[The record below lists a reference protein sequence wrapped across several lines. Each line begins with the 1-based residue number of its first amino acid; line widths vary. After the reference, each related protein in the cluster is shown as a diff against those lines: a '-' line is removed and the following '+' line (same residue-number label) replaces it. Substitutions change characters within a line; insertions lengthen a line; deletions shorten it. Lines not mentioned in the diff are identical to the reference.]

1 MTALIAAAALAVG
14 AVIGLAL
21 YHVRVRAAIA
31 SADPEATGSGSLA
44 RALDRS
50 RRQRERAESDA
61 AATRLD
67 LRRLRAVLDEL
78 ETGIVVCDRSGEVV
92 ARNRAAA
99 AFAAARHEEALVS
112 RAVAELL
119 ERARAGEA
127 GAQSVELA
135 THPRRAYHVEAA
147 PVIEVSEEPEPRAGA
162 VLRTGA
168 VPGAGAVL
176 GAVACVYD
184 ITDQQRTDA
193 VRRDFVA
200 NLSHQLK
207 TPVGALS
214 LLAEA
219 LGAESSGDDEALVD
233 RIREEAQRVAR
244 TIDDLMVLSY
254 VEGEAPL
261 DEPVDVGAVVAGAV
275 ERISEAAGQ
284 RRVEVR
290 APDPAPPAPMRG
302 SPVQLESAVFN
313 LLDNAVKFSEPGGT
327 VELEVARHD
336 GGVTVSV
343 RDRGIGIPR
352 PEQDRIFERFYRV
365 DKARSRL
372 TGGTGLGLAIVRHA
386 VLNHGG
392 RLEVDSREG
401 EGSTFTI
408 HLPLPNDQ

>member
-1 MTALIAAAALAVG
+1 MTALVAAAALAVG

-31 SADPEATGSGSLA
+31 SADPEATGSGSLT
-44 RALDRS
+44 RALARS

-78 ETGIVVCDRSGEVV
+78 ETGIVVCDRGGEVV

-147 PVIEVSEEPEPRAGA
+147 PVVEAGEEPE
-162 VLRTGA
+162 
-168 VPGAGAVL
+168 PGAGAVL

-184 ITDQQRTDA
+184 VTDQQRTDA

-200 NLSHQLK
+200 NLSHELK

-219 LGAESSGDDEALVD
+219 LGAESSGDDEALVS

-290 APDPAPPAPMRG
+290 APDPASSAPMRG

-343 RDRGIGIPR
+343 RDHGIGIPR

-392 RLEVDSREG
+392 KLEVDSREG

>member
-14 AVIGLAL
+14 AVIGLAF

-31 SADPEATGSGSLA
+31 SADPEATGSGALA
-44 RALDRS
+44 PTLARS
-50 RRQRERAESDA
+50 RRRRERAESDA
-61 AATRLD
+61 AAARLD

-78 ETGIVVCDRSGEVV
+78 ETGIVVCDRGGEVV

-119 ERARAGEA
+119 ERARAGKT

-147 PVIEVSEEPEPRAGA
+147 PVVEAGEEPEPGAGA
-162 VLRTGA
+162 VLGT
-168 VPGAGAVL
+168 GAVL

-200 NLSHQLK
+200 NLSHEIK

-219 LGAESSGDDEALVD
+219 LGAESSGDDEALVS

-290 APDPAPPAPMRG
+290 APDPAPSAPMRG

-392 RLEVDSREG
+392 KLEVDSREG

-408 HLPLPNDQ
+408 HLPSPNDQ

>member
-31 SADPEATGSGSLA
+31 SADPEATGSGSLT
-44 RALDRS
+44 RALARS

-61 AATRLD
+61 AAARLD

-78 ETGIVVCDRSGEVV
+78 ETGIVVCDRGGEVV

-135 THPRRAYHVEAA
+135 THPRRTYHVEAA
-147 PVIEVSEEPEPRAGA
+147 PVVEAGEEPEPGA
-162 VLRTGA
+162 
-168 VPGAGAVL
+168 GAGAVL

-184 ITDQQRTDA
+184 VTDQQRTDA

-200 NLSHQLK
+200 NLSHELK

-219 LGAESSGDDEALVD
+219 LGAESSGDDEALVS

-261 DEPVDVGAVVAGAV
+261 DEPVDMGAVVAGAV

-290 APDPAPPAPMRG
+290 APDPAPSVPMRG

>member
-14 AVIGLAL
+14 AVIGLAI
-21 YHVRVRAAIA
+21 YHVRMRAAIA
-31 SADPEATGSGSLA
+31 SADPEVTGSGSLA

-61 AATRLD
+61 AAARLD
-67 LRRLRAVLDEL
+67 LRRLQAVLDEL
-78 ETGIVVCDRSGEVV
+78 ETGIVVCDRGGEVV

-112 RAVAELL
+112 RAVTELL

-147 PVIEVSEEPEPRAGA
+147 PVVEASDEPG
-162 VLRTGA
+162 
-168 VPGAGAVL
+168 PGAAL

-184 ITDQQRTDA
+184 VTDQQRTDA

-200 NLSHQLK
+200 NMSHELK

-219 LGAESSGDDEALVD
+219 LGAESSADDEALVS

-290 APDPAPPAPMRG
+290 APDPAPSAPMRG

-392 RLEVDSREG
+392 KLEVDSREG

-408 HLPLPNDQ
+408 HLPLPDGQ

>member
-1 MTALIAAAALAVG
+1 MTALVAAAALAVG
-14 AVIGLAL
+14 AVIGLAI

-31 SADPEATGSGSLA
+31 SADPEATGSGSLT
-44 RALDRS
+44 RALSRS
-50 RRQRERAESDA
+50 RRRRERAESDA
-61 AATRLD
+61 AAARLD

-78 ETGIVVCDRSGEVV
+78 ETGIVVCDRGGEVV

-147 PVIEVSEEPEPRAGA
+147 PVVEAGEEPEPGAGAGAGA
-162 VLRTGA
+162 VLGT
-168 VPGAGAVL
+168 GAVL

-200 NLSHQLK
+200 NLSHELK

-219 LGAESSGDDEALVD
+219 LGAESSGDDEALVS

-290 APDPAPPAPMRG
+290 APDPAPSAPMRG

-392 RLEVDSREG
+392 KLEVDSREG

-408 HLPLPNDQ
+408 HLPSPDGQ

>member
-1 MTALIAAAALAVG
+1 MTALVAAAALAVG

-31 SADPEATGSGSLA
+31 SADPEISGSGSLA
-44 RALDRS
+44 PTLARS

-61 AATRLD
+61 AAARLD

-78 ETGIVVCDRSGEVV
+78 ETGIVVCDRGGEVV

-147 PVIEVSEEPEPRAGA
+147 PVVEAGEEPEPGAEAGA
-162 VLRTGA
+162 VLGT
-168 VPGAGAVL
+168 GAVL

-184 ITDQQRTDA
+184 VTDQQRTDA

-200 NLSHQLK
+200 NLSHELK

-219 LGAESSGDDEALVD
+219 LGAESSGDDEALVS

-290 APDPAPPAPMRG
+290 APDPAPSAPMRG

-392 RLEVDSREG
+392 KLEVDSREG

-408 HLPLPNDQ
+408 HLPLPKDQ

>member
-14 AVIGLAL
+14 AVIGLAI
-21 YHVRVRAAIA
+21 YHIRVRAAIA
-31 SADPEATGSGSLA
+31 SADSEATGSGSLA

-61 AATRLD
+61 AAARLD
-67 LRRLRAVLDEL
+67 LRRLQAVLDEL
-78 ETGIVVCDRSGEVV
+78 ETGIVVCDRGGKVV

-119 ERARAGEA
+119 EQARAGEA

-147 PVIEVSEEPEPRAGA
+147 PVIEAGEEPEPGAGA
-162 VLRTGA
+162 
-168 VPGAGAVL
+168 GAGAVL

-184 ITDQQRTDA
+184 VTDQQRTDA

-200 NLSHQLK
+200 NLSHELK

-219 LGAESSGDDEALVD
+219 LGAESAGDDESLVS

-261 DEPVDVGAVVAGAV
+261 DEPVDVGSVVAGAV

-290 APDPAPPAPMRG
+290 APDPAPSAPMRG

-392 RLEVDSREG
+392 KLEVDSREG

-408 HLPLPNDQ
+408 HLPLPDGQ

>member
-14 AVIGLAL
+14 AAIGLAI
-21 YHVRVRAAIA
+21 YHVRVRAAIT
-31 SADPEATGSGSLA
+31 SADPEVTGSGSLA
-44 RALDRS
+44 PALTRS

-61 AATRLD
+61 AAARLD

-78 ETGIVVCDRSGEVV
+78 ETGIVVCDRGGEVV

-99 AFAAARHEEALVS
+99 AFATARHEEALVS

-119 ERARAGEA
+119 EQARSGEA

-147 PVIEVSEEPEPRAGA
+147 PVVEADDEPGS
-162 VLRTGA
+162 G
-168 VPGAGAVL
+168 PGTAL

-184 ITDQQRTDA
+184 VTDQQRTDA

-200 NLSHQLK
+200 NMSHELK

-219 LGAESSGDDEALVD
+219 LGAESSAGDEALVS

-261 DEPVDVGAVVAGAV
+261 DEPVDMGAVVAGAV

-290 APDPAPPAPMRG
+290 GPDPAPSAPMRG

-327 VELEVARHD
+327 VELEVTRHD

-392 RLEVDSREG
+392 KLEVDSREG

-408 HLPLPNDQ
+408 HLPSPNDP

>member
-14 AVIGLAL
+14 AVIGLAI

-31 SADPEATGSGSLA
+31 SADPEVTGSGSLA

-61 AATRLD
+61 AAARLD

-78 ETGIVVCDRSGEVV
+78 ETGIVVCDRGGEVV

-119 ERARAGEA
+119 ERARSGEA

-147 PVIEVSEEPEPRAGA
+147 PVVEAGDEPG
-162 VLRTGA
+162 
-168 VPGAGAVL
+168 PGTAL

-184 ITDQQRTDA
+184 VTDQQRTDA

-200 NLSHQLK
+200 NMSHELK

-219 LGAESSGDDEALVD
+219 LGAESSAGDEALVS

-275 ERISEAAGQ
+275 ERISEAADQ

-290 APDPAPPAPMRG
+290 APDPAPSAPMRG
-302 SPVQLESAVFN
+302 SPQPP
-313 LLDNAVKFSEPGGT
+313 DRRHRPGPG
-327 VELEVARHD
+327 H
-336 GGVTVSV
+336 SP
-343 RDRGIGIPR
+343 PR
-352 PEQDRIFERFYRV
+352 RPKPRRQ
-365 DKARSRL
+365 ARSRL
-372 TGGTGLGLAIVRHA
+372 PRRRRLNLHHPPPVAQRPVTRDCGQAAAAVNSFREYWANRTVDPSRHQF
-386 VLNHGG
+386 
-392 RLEVDSREG
+392 
-401 EGSTFTI
+401 STC
-408 HLPLPNDQ
+408 PCKA

>member
-14 AVIGLAL
+14 AVIGLAI
-21 YHVRVRAAIA
+21 YHIRVRAAIA
-31 SADPEATGSGSLA
+31 SADPEISGSGSLA
-44 RALDRS
+44 PTLARS

-61 AATRLD
+61 AAARLD

-78 ETGIVVCDRSGEVV
+78 ETGIVVCDRGGEVV

-147 PVIEVSEEPEPRAGA
+147 PVVEAGDGPEPGAGA
-162 VLRTGA
+162 VLWT
-168 VPGAGAVL
+168 GAVL

-200 NLSHQLK
+200 NLSHELK

-219 LGAESSGDDEALVD
+219 LGAESSAGDEALVD

-290 APDPAPPAPMRG
+290 APDPAPSAPMRG

>member
-1 MTALIAAAALAVG
+1 MTALIAAAAIAVG
-14 AVIGLAL
+14 AAIGLAL
-21 YHVRVRAAIA
+21 YHIRVRATVA
-31 SADPEATGSGSLA
+31 SADPEATGSGSLT

-50 RRQRERAESDA
+50 RRQKERAESDA
-61 AATRLD
+61 AAARLD

-78 ETGIVVCDRSGEVV
+78 ETGIVVCDRGGEVV

-112 RAVAELL
+112 RAVSELL
-119 ERARAGEA
+119 ERARAGET

-147 PVIEVSEEPEPRAGA
+147 PVVEAGDGSEPE
-162 VLRTGA
+162 V
-168 VPGAGAVL
+168 VL

-184 ITDQQRTDA
+184 VTDQQRTDA

-200 NLSHQLK
+200 NLSHELK

-219 LGAESSGDDEALVD
+219 LGAESSAGDEALVD

-290 APDPAPPAPMRG
+290 APDPAPSAPMRG

-392 RLEVDSREG
+392 KLEVDSREG

>member
-14 AVIGLAL
+14 AAIGLAL
-21 YHVRVRAAIA
+21 YHVRMRAAIA
-31 SADPEATGSGSLA
+31 SADPEVTGSGSLA
-44 RALDRS
+44 PALTRS

-61 AATRLD
+61 AAARLD

-78 ETGIVVCDRSGEVV
+78 ETGIVVCDRGGEVV

-119 ERARAGEA
+119 ERARSGEA

-147 PVIEVSEEPEPRAGA
+147 PVVEPGEEPGS
-162 VLRTGA
+162 G
-168 VPGAGAVL
+168 PGVVL

-184 ITDQQRTDA
+184 VTDQQRIDA

-200 NLSHQLK
+200 NMSHELK

-219 LGAESSGDDEALVD
+219 LGAESSGDDESLVS

-275 ERISEAAGQ
+275 ERISEAADQ
-284 RRVEVR
+284 RRVQVR
-290 APDPAPPAPMRG
+290 APDPAPSAPMRG

-392 RLEVDSREG
+392 KLEVDSREG

-408 HLPLPNDQ
+408 HLPLPDNQ

>member
-14 AVIGLAL
+14 AVIGLAF

-31 SADPEATGSGSLA
+31 SADPEVSGSGSLT
-44 RALDRS
+44 RALARS
-50 RRQRERAESDA
+50 RRRKERAESDA
-61 AATRLD
+61 AAARLD
-67 LRRLRAVLDEL
+67 IRRLRAVLDEL
-78 ETGIVVCDRSGEVV
+78 ETGIVVCDRGGEVV

-147 PVIEVSEEPEPRAGA
+147 PVVEAGDEPE
-162 VLRTGA
+162 
-168 VPGAGAVL
+168 PGAGAGPVL

-184 ITDQQRTDA
+184 VTDQQRTDA

-200 NLSHQLK
+200 NLSHELK

-219 LGAESSGDDEALVD
+219 LGAESSGGDEALVS

-290 APDPAPPAPMRG
+290 APDPAPSAPMRG

-336 GGVTVSV
+336 DGVTVSV

-392 RLEVDSREG
+392 NLEVDSREG

-408 HLPLPNDQ
+408 HLPSSNPAAEATPDG

>member
-1 MTALIAAAALAVG
+1 MTALVAAAALAVG
-14 AVIGLAL
+14 AVIGLAI

-31 SADPEATGSGSLA
+31 SADPEATGSGSLT
-44 RALDRS
+44 RALSRS
-50 RRQRERAESDA
+50 RRRRERAESDA
-61 AATRLD
+61 AAARLD

-78 ETGIVVCDRSGEVV
+78 ETGIVVCDRGGEVV

-147 PVIEVSEEPEPRAGA
+147 PVVEAGEEPEPGAGAGAGA
-162 VLRTGA
+162 VLGT
-168 VPGAGAVL
+168 GAVL

-200 NLSHQLK
+200 NLSHELK

-219 LGAESSGDDEALVD
+219 LGAESSGDDEALVS

-290 APDPAPPAPMRG
+290 APDPAPSAPMRG

-392 RLEVDSREG
+392 KLEVDSREG

>member
-14 AVIGLAL
+14 AAIGLAI

-31 SADPEATGSGSLA
+31 SADPEVTGSGSLA
-44 RALDRS
+44 PALTRS

-61 AATRLD
+61 AAARLD

-78 ETGIVVCDRSGEVV
+78 ETGIVVCDRGGKVV

-119 ERARAGEA
+119 EQARSGEA

-147 PVIEVSEEPEPRAGA
+147 PVVEPGEEPGS
-162 VLRTGA
+162 G
-168 VPGAGAVL
+168 PGTAL

-184 ITDQQRTDA
+184 VTDQQRTDA

-200 NLSHQLK
+200 NMSHELK

-219 LGAESSGDDEALVD
+219 LGAESSAGDEALVS

-275 ERISEAAGQ
+275 ERISEAADQ

-290 APDPAPPAPMRG
+290 APDPAPSAPMRG

-392 RLEVDSREG
+392 KLEVDSREG

-408 HLPLPNDQ
+408 HLPLPDGQ

>member
-78 ETGIVVCDRSGEVV
+78 ETGIVVCDRGGEVV

-147 PVIEVSEEPEPRAGA
+147 PVVEAGEEPEPGAGA
-162 VLRTGA
+162 VLGT
-168 VPGAGAVL
+168 GAVL

-200 NLSHQLK
+200 NLSHELK

-219 LGAESSGDDEALVD
+219 LGAESSGDDEALVS

-284 RRVEVR
+284 RQVEVR
-290 APDPAPPAPMRG
+290 APDPAPSAPMRG

-392 RLEVDSREG
+392 KLEVDSREG

-408 HLPLPNDQ
+408 HLPSPDGQ

>member
-14 AVIGLAL
+14 AAIGLAL
-21 YHVRVRAAIA
+21 YHLRVRAAIA
-31 SADPEATGSGSLA
+31 SADPEATGAGSLA

-50 RRQRERAESDA
+50 RRRRERAESDA
-61 AATRLD
+61 AAARLD
-67 LRRLRAVLDEL
+67 IRRLRAVLDEL
-78 ETGIVVCDRSGEVV
+78 ETGIVVCDRGGEVV

-119 ERARAGEA
+119 ERARAGET
-127 GAQSVELA
+127 GAQSVELT

-147 PVIEVSEEPEPRAGA
+147 PVVEAGKEPEPGAGA
-162 VLRTGA
+162 VLGTGPE
-168 VPGAGAVL
+168 PGSVL

-184 ITDQQRTDA
+184 VTDQQRTDA

-200 NLSHQLK
+200 NLSHELK

-219 LGAESSGDDEALVD
+219 LGAESSGDGEALVS

-275 ERISEAAGQ
+275 ERISEAADQ
-284 RRVEVR
+284 RRVQVR
-290 APDPAPPAPMRG
+290 APDPAPSAPMRG

-392 RLEVDSREG
+392 KLEVDSREG

-408 HLPLPNDQ
+408 HLPSPNDQ

>member
-1 MTALIAAAALAVG
+1 MTALIAVAALAVG
-14 AVIGLAL
+14 AAIGLAL

-50 RRQRERAESDA
+50 RRRRERAESDA
-61 AATRLD
+61 AAARLD

-78 ETGIVVCDRSGEVV
+78 ETGIVVCDRGGEVV

-147 PVIEVSEEPEPRAGA
+147 PVVEAGEETEPG
-162 VLRTGA
+162 
-168 VPGAGAVL
+168 PGAVL
-176 GAVACVYD
+176 GAVACVHD
-184 ITDQQRTDA
+184 VTDQQRTDA

-200 NLSHQLK
+200 NLSHELK

-219 LGAESSGDDEALVD
+219 LGAESSGDGEALVS

-275 ERISEAAGQ
+275 ERISEAADQ

-290 APDPAPPAPMRG
+290 APDPAPSAPMRG
-302 SPVQLESAVFN
+302 LPVQLESAVFN

-327 VELEVARHD
+327 VELEVACHD

-392 RLEVDSREG
+392 KLEVDSREG

-408 HLPLPNDQ
+408 HLPSPNDQ

>member
-1 MTALIAAAALAVG
+1 MTALVAAAALAVG
-14 AVIGLAL
+14 AAIGLAL
-21 YHVRVRAAIA
+21 YHVRVRATIA

-50 RRQRERAESDA
+50 RRRRERAESDA

-78 ETGIVVCDRSGEVV
+78 ETGIVVCDRGGEVV

-119 ERARAGEA
+119 ERARAGET
-127 GAQSVELA
+127 GAQSVELT

-147 PVIEVSEEPEPRAGA
+147 PVVEASKEPEPG
-162 VLRTGA
+162 TGA
-168 VPGAGAVL
+168 VPGAGSVL

-184 ITDQQRTDA
+184 VTDQQRTDA

-200 NLSHQLK
+200 NLSHELK

-219 LGAESSGDDEALVD
+219 LGAESSGDGEALVS

-275 ERISEAAGQ
+275 ERISEAADQ

-290 APDPAPPAPMRG
+290 APDPAPSAPMRG

-392 RLEVDSREG
+392 KLEVDSREG